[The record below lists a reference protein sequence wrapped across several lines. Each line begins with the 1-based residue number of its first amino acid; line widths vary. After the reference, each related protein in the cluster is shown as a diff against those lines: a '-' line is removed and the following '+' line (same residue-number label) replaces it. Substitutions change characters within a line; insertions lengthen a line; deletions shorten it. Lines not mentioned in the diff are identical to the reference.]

1 VKYLLNLDLINLFL
15 IQALTIGTVY
25 LIATLGE
32 VLSERAGVVNLGLE
46 GLMEIG
52 ATVAIIVAL
61 ITENAWLGILAA
73 FVAAAA
79 LATVHA
85 FATVSLKLNQF
96 ASGLAIYIFG
106 VGIGVTFRGYARDVI
121 LGPQA
126 LLKIPKIK
134 AAFTSIKIPGLSN
147 IPVIGS
153 LFSLDV
159 MAYFGLFLGILLWF
173 IFYRTRTGLNIRSVG
188 ENPAAADAAGINV
201 FRLRYITTII
211 GGGLAGVAGGY
222 LIIKIA
228 TQIAGETVILG
239 RGWIAIALVI
249 FAFWDPL
256 RAIIGAYFFGALEA
270 LFYWLQGY
278 FGGATVVMLK
288 AVPHISAIIILTIMS
303 IEALRKRIG
312 APEALG
318 KPYSRE

>member
-1 VKYLLNLDLINLFL
+1 MNLDLINLFL

-32 VLSERAGVVNLGLE
+32 VLSERAGIVNLGLE

-52 ATVAIIVAL
+52 ATVAIVVAL
-61 ITENAWLGILAA
+61 ITENAWLGMLAA
-73 FVAAAA
+73 FVVAAA
-79 LATVHA
+79 LATIHA

-106 VGIGVTFRGYARDVI
+106 VGIGITFRGYARDVI

-134 AAFTSIKIPGLSN
+134 ATFTSIRIPGLSD

-159 MAYFGLFLGILLWF
+159 MVYFGLFLGILLWF
-173 IFYRTRTGLNIRSVG
+173 IFYRTRIGLNIRSVG

-222 LIIKIA
+222 LIMKVV
-228 TQIAGETVILG
+228 TQIAGAAVILG

-270 LFYWLQGY
+270 SFYWLQGY
-278 FGGATVVMLK
+278 FGGTTVVMLK
-288 AVPHISAIIILTIMS
+288 VVPHISAIIVLTIMS

>member
-1 VKYLLNLDLINLFL
+1 MELDIVNLFL
-15 IQALTIGTVY
+15 IQSLTIGTVY

-46 GLMEIG
+46 GLMEVG

-61 ITENAWLGILAA
+61 MTENAWIGLLAA
-73 FVAAAA
+73 FLAAAA
-79 LATVHA
+79 LAAIHA
-85 FATVSLKLNQF
+85 FTTVSLKLNQF

-106 VGIGVTFRGYARDVI
+106 VGIGVTFRGYARDII

-134 AAFTSIKIPGLSN
+134 AALASIRIPGISN
-147 IPVIGS
+147 IPIIGS
-153 LFSLDV
+153 LFSLDAMV
-159 MAYFGLFLGILLWF
+159 YFGIFLGLLLWF
-173 IFYRTRTGLNIRSVG
+173 IFYKTRIGLNIRSVG
-188 ENPAAADAAGINV
+188 ENPAAADAAGVNV

-256 RAIIGAYFFGALEA
+256 RAIIGAYLFGALEA
-270 LFYWLQGY
+270 SFYWLQGY